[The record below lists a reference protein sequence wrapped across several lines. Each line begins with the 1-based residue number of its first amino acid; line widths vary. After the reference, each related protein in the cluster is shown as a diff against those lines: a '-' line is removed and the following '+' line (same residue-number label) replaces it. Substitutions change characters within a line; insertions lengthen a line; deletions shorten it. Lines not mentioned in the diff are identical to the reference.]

1 MKTQLKVSIVVFA
14 AVFFAATLFAMLY
27 VGGVAEAFT
36 QEELD
41 ECDRLFVEAV
51 GETIDQ
57 NGETGS
63 FAANKRMIYDVAL
76 HELGFVYSYTNAQGD
91 GYAVILVLEQPVVSE
106 IVEGK
111 DPYANLQGL
120 PIYVNQ
126 FTYAGYRDGEYTFAN
141 GAVMTKEEV
150 DCLNGVRGVG
160 GLTQSE
166 SVVNY
171 VSKTDNKQTAIKN
184 HPGYYQPE
192 SSLPSGCT
200 AVAAANVIGYYDR
213 LIPDLI
219 PDYAAS
225 ISIGSTYAYK
235 SQNSTIVSLMTT
247 MYTFIGVDATT
258 GATVSK
264 FKYGLRGYCASTGTN
279 VTFAGVMSGSTLDYG
294 AAAQIF
300 LAEKPVVLFVQG
312 FQFATINSEENADT
326 YKTYIGNGSHA
337 VVAFELREIVYTLAN
352 GSTTTNRLVK
362 IATGYRDVAKAYL
375 NLSSTAIFDA
385 FVVNIM

>member
-1 MKTQLKVSIVVFA
+1 MVPLVDVFKFNLILKQC
-14 AVFFAATLFAMLY
+14 
-27 VGGVAEAFT
+27 E
-36 QEELD
+36 
-41 ECDRLFVEAV
+41 
-51 GETIDQ
+51 
-57 NGETGS
+57 
-63 FAANKRMIYDVAL
+63 
-76 HELGFVYSYTNAQGD
+76 
-91 GYAVILVLEQPVVSE
+91 
-106 IVEGK
+106 
-111 DPYANLQGL
+111 
-120 PIYVNQ
+120 
-126 FTYAGYRDGEYTFAN
+126 RD
-141 GAVMTKEEV
+141 
-150 DCLNGVRGVG
+150 VG

-213 LIPDLI
+213 LVPDLI

-326 YKTYIGNGSHA
+326 YKTYTGNGSHA

>member
-91 GYAVILVLEQPVVSE
+91 GYAFILVLEQPVVSE

-141 GAVMTKEEV
+141 GVVMTKEEV

-160 GLTQSE
+160 DLTQSE

-213 LIPDLI
+213 LVPDLI
-219 PDYAAS
+219 PDYDAA
-225 ISIGSTYAYK
+225 ITIGTTYTYK
-235 SQNSTIVSLMTT
+235 SQNSTIVSLMTNL
-247 MYTFIGVDATT
+247 YTFIGVNATT

-264 FKYGLRGYCASTGTN
+264 FKY
-279 VTFAGVMSGSTLDYG
+279 
-294 AAAQIF
+294 
-300 LAEKPVVLFVQG
+300 
-312 FQFATINSEENADT
+312 
-326 YKTYIGNGSHA
+326 
-337 VVAFELREIVYTLAN
+337 
-352 GSTTTNRLVK
+352 
-362 IATGYRDVAKAYL
+362 
-375 NLSSTAIFDA
+375 
-385 FVVNIM
+385 

>member
-1 MKTQLKVSIVVFA
+1 MSIVVFA

-141 GAVMTKEEV
+141 
-150 DCLNGVRGVG
+150 
-160 GLTQSE
+160 
-166 SVVNY
+166 
-171 VSKTDNKQTAIKN
+171 
-184 HPGYYQPE
+184 
-192 SSLPSGCT
+192 
-200 AVAAANVIGYYDR
+200 VIGYYDR
-213 LIPDLI
+213 LVPDLI
-219 PDYAAS
+219 PDYDAA
-225 ISIGSTYAYK
+225 ITIGTTYTYK
-235 SQNSTIVSLMTT
+235 SQNSTIVSLMTNL
-247 MYTFIGVDATT
+247 YTFIGVNATT

-294 AAAQIF
+294 KAAQIF

-326 YKTYIGNGSHA
+326 YKTYTGNGSHA

-375 NLSSTAIFDA
+375 NLSSTAISDA